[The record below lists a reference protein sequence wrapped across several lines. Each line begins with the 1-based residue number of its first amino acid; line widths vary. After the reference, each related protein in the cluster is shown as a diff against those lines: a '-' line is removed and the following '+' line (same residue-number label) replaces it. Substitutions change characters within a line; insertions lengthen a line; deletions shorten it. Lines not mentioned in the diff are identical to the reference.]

1 MGEVSLGMQ
10 DAARPLVL
18 VVEDDIHSA
27 RIAITALEHAG
38 FRCRH
43 AANAQDALAALTV
56 ERPALVVMDF
66 NLPGLDGLQLTRWIK
81 EDELTRDIPV
91 LAVTAYAMEGDDEIA
106 RETGCSGYI
115 AKPYDPALLVGEAKR
130 LVDAT
135 RPDP

>member
-1 MGEVSLGMQ
+1 VQGGHS
-10 DAARPLVL
+10 PLVL
-18 VVEDDIHSA
+18 VVEDDAHSA

-38 FRCRH
+38 FRCTH
-43 AANAQDALAALTV
+43 AANAHDALAALKR
-56 ERPALVVMDF
+56 EQPLLVVMDF

-115 AKPYDPALLVGEAKR
+115 AKPYDPAVLVREVRR
-130 LVDAT
+130 LIDAT
-135 RPDP
+135 RPSP

>member
-1 MGEVSLGMQ
+1 MNRTTPAS
-10 DAARPLVL
+10 VL
-18 VVEDDIHSA
+18 VVEDDVHSA
-27 RIAITALEHAG
+27 RIATSALEHAG

-43 AANAQDALAALTV
+43 VINAQDALAALKQ
-56 ERPALVVMDF
+56 ERPDLVVMDF

-81 EDELTRDIPV
+81 EDDLTRDIPV
-91 LAVTAYAMEGDDEIA
+91 LAVTAYAMQGDDEIA

-115 AKPYDPALLVGEAKR
+115 AKPYDPALLVEEARR